1 MKTTE
6 IKVKYVNEENCL
18 EIWKVI
24 SPEAGMPKYY
34 GRDISDME
42 RDWVYVADPEGYRE
56 KEGYVSDDVV
66 FVICNEKKKECLR
79 DSNGNHNPD
88 FKTKEET
95 IMEAWDVVSGQIP
108 VVHNIA
114 NWLHTFLDKEW
125 MQKLTEQGKACIY
138 HNWLYWDDVKEETV
152 LHEFEF
158 AGIPMCIYELTCEH
172 RYCHQ
177 VYQKYYAGRKNRKEY
192 ETYDKC
198 FGYVLPKEEG
208 RVESIWSA
216 RRKVEEELQKQ
227 AQEGYVYQMT
237 VPLTYGTFRKVKIS
251 HAACEIVKEK
261 RILKEEMQDFLNEIW
276 NGYFP
281 TKKAVLE
288 SYPDAIELY

>member
-1 MKTTE
+1 MKTKE
-6 IKVKYVNEENCL
+6 IKVKYVDEENYL
-18 EIWKVI
+18 EIWKVL
-24 SPEAGMPKYY
+24 SPESGMPKYY
-34 GRDISDME
+34 GRDICYAE

-56 KEGYVSDDVV
+56 KEGYVPDDVV
-66 FVICNEKKKECLR
+66 FIVCNEKGKEFIR
-79 DSNGNHNPD
+79 DSNGNHNQN

-95 IMEAWDVVSGQIP
+95 IMEAWNTVSGQIP
-108 VVHNIA
+108 VVFNLS

-125 MQKLTEQGKACIY
+125 MQKLTEQGEVCIY
-138 HNWLYWDDVKEETV
+138 DNWLHWSDVKEEKI

-172 RYCHQ
+172 KYCHQ
-177 VYQKYYAGRKNRKEY
+177 VYKEYFSGRKKRKEY

-208 RVESIWSA
+208 QVESLRSA
-216 RRKVEEELQKQ
+216 REKVEEELRKQ
-227 AQEGYVYQMT
+227 SQDGYVYKMT
-237 VPLTYGTFRKVKIS
+237 VPVHYGTFRKVSIY

-261 RILKEEMQDFLNEIW
+261 RILKKEMKDFLNGVW
-276 NGYFP
+276 DGYFP

-288 SYPDAIELY
+288 KYPEAIELY